1 MGKSGVAVAFSL
13 LGLTIG
19 LPAGCSPFPGSR
31 VSLVPEG
38 NRLEKTAESLRNSVP
53 QPLSVPRELDKHP
66 LPPYTVEPG
75 DVLVVQPADIDSP
88 VHFPG
93 DQPVLPDGS
102 IHLGRYGQLVVA
114 GMTIEHLEAAVHAL
128 VRTQVKDAGPINVR
142 VVNRP
147 SKVYYVLGD
156 VNAPGAFP
164 LNGRETVLDGLVAA
178 GGLCERASR
187 RNIILSRPTR
197 PGDCRVVLPV
207 NYQSIVQLGDT
218 TTNYQLAPGDRIFV
232 PTRNCWEDLFH
243 PASDQPFCCSQPMP
257 VGVPSTDAPTKGAM
271 LPRPRHALGTD

>member
-1 MGKSGVAVAFSL
+1 MENMGKSGIAVAFTI
-13 LGLTIG
+13 LGLTLS

-31 VSLVPEG
+31 VSFVPEG
-38 NRLEKTAESLRNSVP
+38 NRLDKTAESLRNSVP
-53 QPLSVPRELDKHP
+53 QPLSAPRELDKHP

-75 DVLVVQPADIDSP
+75 DVLVVQPADLDSP

-102 IHLGRYGQLVVA
+102 IHLGRYGRLVVA
-114 GMTIEHLEAAVHAL
+114 GMTIEHVEAAVLAL
-128 VRTQVKDAGPINVR
+128 VQTQVKDAGPITVR

-187 RNIILSRPTR
+187 CKIILSRPTR

-207 NYQSIVQLGDT
+207 NYRDIVQLGDT
-218 TTNYQLAPGDRIFV
+218 TTNYQLAPGDRIYV
-232 PTRNCWEDLFH
+232 PTRTCWEDMFH
-243 PASDQPFCCSQPMP
+243 PASEQPFCCQQPMP
-257 VGVPSTDAPTKGAM
+257 VGVPCPDASAK
-271 LPRPRHALGTD
+271 RR